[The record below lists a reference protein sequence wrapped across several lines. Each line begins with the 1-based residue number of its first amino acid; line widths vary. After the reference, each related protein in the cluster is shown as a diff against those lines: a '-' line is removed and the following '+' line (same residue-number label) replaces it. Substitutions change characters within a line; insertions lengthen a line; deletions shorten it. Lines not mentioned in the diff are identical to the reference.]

1 MEKKLNHLKEK
12 LVYAVEGQLSNIDAA
27 DTKELGEVIDMIKD
41 LEEAVY
47 YCTITKSMEEASKE
61 KEKGGQRPEVYY
73 YTEKYLPMEPYMPQR
88 GGMSPYYRDMDRPMG
103 RMYYDDGGMLYYNG
117 NGQGGNGSSGG
128 SNSGNQDGGTRS
140 YYDRYR
146 MDMMEPAEK
155 MMMQRQKDEREGRS
169 PERRRSYM
177 EGKEM
182 KKDRVHQMQELN
194 KYMQELATDMT
205 EMIEDASPEEKQL
218 LHQKIAELANK
229 IK

>member
-1 MEKKLNHLKEK
+1 MEKRLNHLKEK
-12 LVYAVEGQLSNIDAA
+12 LVYAVEGQLANIDTA

-61 KEKGGQRPEVYY
+61 KEKGQRPEVYY

-88 GGMSPYYRDMDRPMG
+88 GTMPPYYRDMDKPMG
-103 RMYYDDGGMLYYNG
+103 RMYYDEGGNMGNANG
-117 NGQGGNGSSGG
+117 GQGGNG
-128 SNSGNQDGGTRS
+128 GGTRS

-146 MDMMEPAEK
+146 MDMMGMEPAEK
-155 MMMQRQKDEREGRS
+155 MMMQKQRDEREGRA
-169 PERRRSYM
+169 PERRRTYM

-182 KKDRVHQMQELN
+182 KKDKVHQMQELN
-194 KYMQELATDMT
+194 KYMQELASDMA

-218 LHQKIAELANK
+218 LHQKITELAGK